1 MKDVVGL
8 INEVSK
14 VSRILKSNDF
24 KMIGKIVT

>member
-8 INEVSK
+8 IGEVSK

-24 KMIGKIVT
+24 KLISKIVG